1 MPAQVFGL
9 GTNRRNHVQK
19 SGRVRGS
26 YKATFYQY
34 PILSLYAFLNY
45 LSSTPYHMFTSSRYS
60 YLALRFGLA
69 VVFLWFCIDKIL
81 HPAYWLNAWVP
92 QGVQLLIAKFSLTG
106 IQFIYVNFIFE
117 ILVGLSLVT
126 GVFTK
131 FFSALAIIFL
141 LSVLVFVSISEVT
154 VRDFGLLGGFIAVLL
169 WPDGRSRF

>member
-1 MPAQVFGL
+1 
-9 GTNRRNHVQK
+9 
-19 SGRVRGS
+19 
-26 YKATFYQY
+26 
-34 PILSLYAFLNY
+34 
-45 LSSTPYHMFTSSRYS
+45 MFTSSKYS
-60 YLALRFGLA
+60 YLALRLGLA
-69 VVFLWFCIDKIL
+69 VVFLWFGIDKML

-92 QGVQLLIAKFSLTG
+92 QGVQLLIVKFSLTG
-106 IQFIYVNFIFE
+106 IQFIYLNGIFE